1 MRKTI
6 KNNIFKNNLWNS
18 EEAISENMK
27 KTPPNS
33 KKIII
38 INALNF
44 ILVVQFT
51 PVTDLDGSIFI
62 VSNYEC
68 LHIKR

>member
-44 ILVVQFT
+44 ILVFL
-51 PVTDLDGSIFI
+51 LDIFYWVIVGGIIFI
-62 VSNYEC
+62 
-68 LHIKR
+68 LKK